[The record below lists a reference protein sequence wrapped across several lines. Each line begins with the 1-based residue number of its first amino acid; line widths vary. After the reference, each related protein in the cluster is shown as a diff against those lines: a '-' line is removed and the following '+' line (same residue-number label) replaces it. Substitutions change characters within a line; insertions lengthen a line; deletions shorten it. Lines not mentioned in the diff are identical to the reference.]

1 MRLRKKPL
9 SSGEHKLSSM
19 KMLTTFGIAFLTGF
33 TVMTGYKKF
42 GVSMDAEGIATTDAF
57 QQDMFNQLPPMP
69 YEEVVVSNMMA
80 RDDTNMKLLQQNA
93 PTIAPPELSVVNLV
107 AAIERADNMPVVPTV
122 KL

>member
-1 MRLRKKPL
+1 
-9 SSGEHKLSSM
+9 
-19 KMLTTFGIAFLTGF
+19 
-33 TVMTGYKKF
+33 MTGYKKF